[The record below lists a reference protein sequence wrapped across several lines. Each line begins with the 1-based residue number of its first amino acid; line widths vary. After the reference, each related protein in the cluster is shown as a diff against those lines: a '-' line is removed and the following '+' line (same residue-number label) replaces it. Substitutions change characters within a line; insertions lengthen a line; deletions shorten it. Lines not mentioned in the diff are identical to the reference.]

1 MSVELELMRLQ
12 TNALKDEN
20 LRKKLLAT
28 KNDADPYKALCLVA
42 SEYGY
47 DIPLFELACLGDS
60 FCATMLRSVNGGGT
74 ESFDSWS
81 DFYGM
86 FFYALE
92 NTN

>member
-12 TNALKDEN
+12 NNALKNEN
-20 LRKKLLAT
+20 LKKELLET
-28 KNDADPYKALCLVA
+28 KKSSDPYKAFCAVA
-42 SEYGY
+42 ANYGY
-47 DIPLFELACLGDS
+47 DIPLFELACIGDS

-74 ESFDSWS
+74 ESFDSWN

-92 NTN
+92 NK